1 MPELESAAPPAG
13 EAPQSVP
20 PTRPGSEDGTVTDT
34 GPQVAPDVA
43 TATADRR
50 YWLTYVL
57 GLALQVFLWF
67 LLFWFLAVAIG
78 AGQHLTEFRYVGF

>member
-1 MPELESAAPPAG
+1 MPEPAGTKPPAG
-13 EAPQSVP
+13 EAAQPAAP
-20 PTRPGSEDGTVTDT
+20 ERPGGQQVAAPTGGSQAGADVTTAVTD
-34 GPQVAPDVA
+34 GRCWP
-43 TATADRR
+43 
-50 YWLTYVL
+50 TYLL

>member
-1 MPELESAAPPAG
+1 MPERAGTTPPAG
-13 EAPQSVP
+13 EAAQPAAPARSAGEQGAA
-20 PTRPGSEDGTVTDT
+20 TAG
-34 GPQVAPDVA
+34 GPQAGPDAANAVS
-43 TATADRR
+43 DRR
-50 YWLTYVL
+50 YWPTYLL